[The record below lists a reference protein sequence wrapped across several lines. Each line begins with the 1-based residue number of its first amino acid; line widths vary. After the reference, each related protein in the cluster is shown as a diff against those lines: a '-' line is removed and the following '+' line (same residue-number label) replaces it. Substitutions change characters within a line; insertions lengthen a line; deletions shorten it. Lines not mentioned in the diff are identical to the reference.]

1 MVGNRAMRDAVMQ
14 SKQVGNDKGRQLWV
28 LVLAPGEEVK
38 ETIIEFAEKEN
49 IRAASF
55 VALGAFSRAVIGYFD
70 WEKKKYTPIPIN
82 SQVEVIT
89 LAGDIAEDKKGA
101 PSLHAHTVLG
111 LSDGSTRGGHLIE
124 GYVRPTLEVTLT
136 ETPAHLVRNKK
147 PELGLALIDIA

>member
-1 MVGNRAMRDAVMQ
+1 MQ
-14 SKQVGNDKGRQLWV
+14 SKQVSAEQKLWV
-28 LVLAPGEEVK
+28 LVLSPGEEAK
-38 ETIIEFAEKEN
+38 ETITAFAKKEN

-55 VALGAFSRAVIGYFD
+55 VALGAFSRVVIGYFD
-70 WEKKKYTPIPIN
+70 WDKKKYMPIPIN

-89 LAGDIAEDKKGA
+89 LVGDIAVDEKCA

-111 LSDGSTRGGHLIE
+111 LSDGSTRGGHLIA

-136 ETPAHLVRNKK
+136 ETPAHLVRKKK